1 MTYLIATWITL
12 EVRAAKVTT
21 LFTLNTIVTLM
32 FLFEHLFS
40 FFGVE
45 YRGYLIFVLEKESP
59 ELSFR

>member
-1 MTYLIATWITL
+1 MDNSRSESCQSNDLVHL
-12 EVRAAKVTT
+12 EHHSNFDIFVRTFV
-21 LFTLNTIVTLM
+21 
-32 FLFEHLFS
+32 FL

>member
-32 FLFEHLFS
+32 FLFEHFL
-40 FFGVE
+40 FGVE

>member
-12 EVRAAKVTT
+12 EMRAAKVTT

-32 FLFEHLFS
+32 FLFEHFL

>member
-32 FLFEHLFS
+32 FLFEHFF

-45 YRGYLIFVLEKESP
+45 YRGYLIFLLEKESP

>member
-32 FLFEHLFS
+32 FLFEH
-40 FFGVE
+40 FFFCGAE